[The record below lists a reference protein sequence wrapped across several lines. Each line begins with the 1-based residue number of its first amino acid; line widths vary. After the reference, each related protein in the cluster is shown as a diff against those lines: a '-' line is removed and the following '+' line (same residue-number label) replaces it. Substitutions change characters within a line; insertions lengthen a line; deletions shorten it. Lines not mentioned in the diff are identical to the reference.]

1 LVARRSTRFDNRLPG
16 FVIVAGAV
24 VLAAGAALP
33 WLKASTAKLSLGVDV
48 QLQQTYGGIADGG
61 YIVLVLAAVALV
73 AGLAVMGR
81 SRGRGFFGRL
91 VALVFGVAGAA
102 FGAYCVA
109 APEDV
114 YVSLLDVSSTVQDL
128 VRAAAATP
136 ALSIK
141 AQTGAYL
148 MALGGLVI
156 LVGVLMPGRRSS
168 VADLEMMRPASRAM
182 TRA

>member
-1 LVARRSTRFDNRLPG
+1 MARRSTRFDNRLPG

-33 WLKASTAKLSLGVDV
+33 WLKASTVKVPLGVDV
-48 QLQQTYGGIADGG
+48 QLQDTFGGIADGG
-61 YIVLVLAAVALV
+61 YLVLALAVAALV
-73 AGLAVMGR
+73 SGLAVMGR
-81 SRGRGFFGRL
+81 TRGRGFLGRL
-91 VALVFGVAGAA
+91 LAVVFGVAGAA

-109 APEDV
+109 APVDA
-114 YVSLLDVSSTVQDL
+114 YVSLLDVGSRVQDI
-128 VRAAAATP
+128 VRAAASTP

-156 LVGVLMPGRRSS
+156 VVGSLMPGRRSS

>member
-1 LVARRSTRFDNRLPG
+1 MARRSTRFDNRLPG

-33 WLKASTAKLSLGVDV
+33 WLKASTPIDARIQDS
-48 QLQQTYGGIADGG
+48 YGGIADGG
-61 YIVLVLAAVALV
+61 YLVLALAAVVLV
-73 AGLAVMGR
+73 SGLAVMGR
-81 SRGRGFFGRL
+81 MRGRGFFGRL

-109 APEDV
+109 APVDAFI
-114 YVSLLDVSSTVQDL
+114 SLLDADSRVEAI
-128 VRAAAATP
+128 VRAVTSTPAAA
-136 ALSIK
+136 IK

-148 MALGGLVI
+148 MALGGLVAV
-156 LVGVLMPGRRSS
+156 VGALMPGRRSS